1 MIPEEKDIALIE
13 KYLRKELSADDRK
26 MVQERLQSDASFQEK
41 MKWHEDLLDVVRED
55 RNREMKLFL
64 KKVEEESKELELKNI
79 ILDASSKIV
88 QLKWIRWAAAIL
100 IIGIV
105 MWGVWS
111 QFSFNSQKLFTE
123 HFTTYPN
130 DLVRVE
136 RSSAKTDPL
145 QSAFIAYQ
153 DNDFDSAIR
162 QFDQLLISNSSDSLL
177 FFKAVSHLSNGEI
190 ELATNIFEDLNAKE
204 DWQYTEAVRWYLAL
218 GYLKLGQTNEAKKI
232 LEQIVNQENGHFQ
245 QSSAKEILEKF

>member
-88 QLKWIRWAAAIL
+88 QLNWIRWEAAIL

-105 MWGVWS
+105 MW
-111 QFSFNSQKLFTE
+111 
-123 HFTTYPN
+123 
-130 DLVRVE
+130 
-136 RSSAKTDPL
+136 
-145 QSAFIAYQ
+145 
-153 DNDFDSAIR
+153 
-162 QFDQLLISNSSDSLL
+162 
-177 FFKAVSHLSNGEI
+177 
-190 ELATNIFEDLNAKE
+190 
-204 DWQYTEAVRWYLAL
+204 
-218 GYLKLGQTNEAKKI
+218 
-232 LEQIVNQENGHFQ
+232 
-245 QSSAKEILEKF
+245 